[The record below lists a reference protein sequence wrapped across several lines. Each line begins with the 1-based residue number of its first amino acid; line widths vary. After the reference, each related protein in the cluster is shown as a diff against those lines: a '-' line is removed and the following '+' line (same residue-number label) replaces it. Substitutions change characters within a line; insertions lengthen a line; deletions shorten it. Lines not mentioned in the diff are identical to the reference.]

1 MKVPIRD
8 LSIPAH
14 STLFENGA
22 DSHLEYTDSE
32 LSNDSLL
39 SDVYASSHDESDN
52 DEDFE
57 VRRRT
62 SSSKSK
68 KTSET
73 AAVKSSHVSRG
84 KNKPAAVII

>member
-52 DEDFE
+52 DEDE
-57 VRRRT
+57 IDEDEIDEDEIDNEENGL
-62 SSSKSK
+62 SSQ
-68 KTSET
+68 
-73 AAVKSSHVSRG
+73 VSL
-84 KNKPAAVII
+84 ASIFME

>member
-1 MKVPIRD
+1 MTIAVGEKLADIVEMI
-8 LSIPAH
+8 
-14 STLFENGA
+14 NNA
-22 DSHLEYTDSE
+22 DS
-32 LSNDSLL
+32 
-39 SDVYASSHDESDN
+39 SSESDN

-84 KNKPAAVII
+84 KNKPTAVII